1 MPQLIENYQ
10 LQSADGISLGFLT
23 IWFIGDIANL
33 SGAIWAGLVPT
44 VIALAVYFCFAD
56 AILITQCLY
65 YKFLKVR
72 RDDSKSSLISGQ
84 SEIEGA
90 EQPLLRRNS
99 DNIGLPGSRRRSSA
113 SQKRRTSSLGDPL
126 PAILEVE
133 IVRSAWLKNAT
144 SVFLTCLA
152 GSVGWVI
159 AWKTGVW
166 IPTPAEVDNGTVHRA
181 FGAEALGY
189 VSAVLYLGYVMIEQ
203 QLHHIPADSLR
214 P

>member
-1 MPQLIENYQ
+1 MIENYQ

-44 VIALAVYFCFAD
+44 VVALAVYFCFAD

-65 YKFLKVR
+65 YKFVKVR
-72 RDDSKSSLISGQ
+72 KDDSKSSLISGHM
-84 SEIEGA
+84 EIEGP
-90 EQPLLRRNS
+90 EQPLIRRSS

-133 IVRSAWLKNAT
+133 VAHSAWLRNAT
-144 SVFLTCLA
+144 SVFLICLA
-152 GSVGWVI
+152 GSIGWAL
-159 AWKTGVW
+159 AWKIGVW
-166 IPTPAEVDNGTVHRA
+166 KPTPAEVDVGTGHRA
-181 FGAEALGY
+181 IGAEALGY
-189 VSAVLYLGYVMIEQ
+189 VSAILYLG
-203 QLHHIPADSLR
+203 
-214 P
+214 